1 MKDSIHL
8 INNLK
13 ESNIIDFNKGK
24 EKLKQNSLDKLNPND
39 MIDAVNIFQ
48 ALDNIIFNAKKA
60 QQMVQN
66 KQKVKRV
73 YMDDLISLRD
83 ELIYLYQDMFKE
95 ED

>member
-48 ALDNIIFNAKKA
+48 ALDNIIFNDKKA